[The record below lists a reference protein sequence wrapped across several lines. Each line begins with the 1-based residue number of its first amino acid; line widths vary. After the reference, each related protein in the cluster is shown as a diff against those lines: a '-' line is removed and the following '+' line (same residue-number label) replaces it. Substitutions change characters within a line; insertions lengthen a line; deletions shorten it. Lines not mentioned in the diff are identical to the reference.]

1 MIAAVVLLA
10 AIGIERLAELVVSA
24 RNARW
29 SLEHGGREFARG
41 QILPMIVMHVG
52 LILGC
57 IVEWWLAG
65 RFLPWLGWPML
76 VLVVLANGLRWW
88 CIGVLGRQWCIRV
101 IVVPGLSAVTKG
113 PYRRLPHPNYLA
125 VAVEGAALPLVFTGW
140 ITALAFTV
148 FNAVLL
154 LGFRIPAENRALAQL
169 SPAEAAALPPRHDGV
184 TVQGDADPKGS

>member
-169 SPAEAAALPPRHDGV
+169 SPAEAAALRRPHDGV